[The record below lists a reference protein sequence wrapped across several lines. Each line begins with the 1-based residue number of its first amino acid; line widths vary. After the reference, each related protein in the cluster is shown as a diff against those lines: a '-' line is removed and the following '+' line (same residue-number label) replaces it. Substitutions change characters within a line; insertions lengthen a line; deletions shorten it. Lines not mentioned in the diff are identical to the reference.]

1 MRAKLLLA
9 DAAKVSD
16 GKVDA
21 LGLGWSTTT
30 SPTPPAAVVI
40 LLQLGW
46 DETDRS
52 RVLVIELLDADGR
65 PVVVNGPNGL
75 GPLRIEGQVEA
86 SRPTDVPAGTPID
99 VPLAFG
105 IGPGISLTPG
115 QRYEWRLSV
124 DGETHEDWEVSF
136 LIRPEG

>member
-21 LGLGWSTTT
+21 LGLAWSTTT
-30 SPTPPAAVVI
+30 SPTPPAAIVI

-52 RVLVIELLDADGR
+52 RALVIELLDADGK
-65 PVVVNGPNGL
+65 PVLVNGANG
-75 GPLRIEGQVEA
+75 PARCA
-86 SRPTDVPAGTPID
+86 SRVTSRRADPRASPPAPRSTSRSRSASALD
-99 VPLAFG
+99 
-105 IGPGISLTPG
+105 ST
-115 QRYEWRLSV
+115 
-124 DGETHEDWEVSF
+124 
-136 LIRPEG
+136 

>member
-21 LGLGWSTTT
+21 LGLAWSTTT
-30 SPTPPAAVVI
+30 TPTPPAAII
-40 LLQLGW
+40 LLLQFGW
-46 DETDRS
+46 DETDQS
-52 RVLVIELLDADGR
+52 RAVVVELLDADGK
-65 PVVVNGPNGL
+65 PVLVNGPNGTA
-75 GPLRIEGQVEA
+75 PLRIEGNVEA
-86 SRPTDVPAGTPID
+86 GRPPDVPAGTPID

-105 IGPGISLTPG
+105 IGPGMNLRAG
-115 QRYEWRLSV
+115 QRYEWRLSL

-136 LIRPEG
+136 LIRP